1 MRNFEAGERVIYN
14 SPAPTDQR
22 NGKKGEIVGEGDG
35 SSSRVTIFVVKFDDP
50 SIGTMPCADAC
61 LTLDNYPDQQ
71 QDAGIPVYAEVMTD
85 HTPATQVMEL
95 PVMAESLLYSPIS
108 ITFDKER
115 YIGYAL
121 AVQQRYAGLVLTVDN
136 EAEIKTLNTTLSK
149 VVKDIN
155 SERIRIEKELNA
167 PIKQLKADVDEVI
180 KIITDTQLELKK
192 QLDESVNEKRNKKR
206 NEVQLI
212 LDGFK
217 QSSNLPADY
226 LARVTLKDEYL
237 NASMSMKKIK
247 EDIGA
252 QVAQLDEDY
261 DNEQKAKQADV
272 DLARNREMMYNALC
286 AAFPDVQLM
295 LSDLTHVNMQDFA
308 AHFTAKRTEQQAQP
322 ATPDPVPQFAP
333 VPTFEL
339 PPLVEPVEQV
349 ELVTSALEMPPVIE
363 PHFSTEEIY
372 AIDVRVTHPDGEV
385 ATMEAVL
392 TLIDLAQAQGLTV
405 ELLTQL

>member
-1 MRNFEAGERVIYN
+1 MRNFEAGERVVYN

-22 NGKKGEIVGEGDG
+22 NGKKGTIVGEGDG
-35 SSSRVTIFVVKFDDP
+35 SSSRVTIFVVQFDDP

-71 QDAGIPVYAEVMTD
+71 DAGIPVYAEVMTD
-85 HTPATQVMEL
+85 HNTPATQVMEL

-121 AVQQRYAGLVLTVDN
+121 AVQQRYAGLVLTADN

-149 VVKDIN
+149 VAKDIN

-217 QSSNLPADY
+217 QSSSLPADY

-247 EDIGA
+247 EDIGG
-252 QVAQLDEDY
+252 QIAQLDEDY

-308 AHFTAKRTEQQAQP
+308 AHFTAKRTAQQAQP

-333 VPTFEL
+333 VPAFEL
-339 PPLVEPVEQV
+339 PSLVEPVQQV
-349 ELVTSALEMPPVIE
+349 ELVTSTAPIAINEVIPPL
-363 PHFSTEEIY
+363 Y
-372 AIDVRVTHPDGEV
+372 AIDVRVTHPDGGV

>member
-1 MRNFEAGERVIYN
+1 MRNFEAGERVVYN

-85 HTPATQVMEL
+85 HNTPATQVMEL

-121 AVQQRYAGLVLTVDN
+121 AVQQRYAGLVLTADN

-149 VVKDIN
+149 VAKDIN

-180 KIITDTQLELKK
+180 KIITDTQLTLKT
-192 QLDESVNEKRNKKR
+192 QLDESANEKRNKKR

-217 QSSNLPADY
+217 QSSSLPVDY

-247 EDIGA
+247 EDIGG
-252 QVAQLDEDY
+252 QIAQLDEDY

-308 AHFTAKRTEQQAQP
+308 AHFTAKRVEQQAQP
-322 ATPDPVPQFAP
+322 MTPDPVPQFAP
-333 VPTFEL
+333 VPAFEL
-339 PPLVEPVEQV
+339 PSLVEPVQQV
-349 ELVTSALEMPPVIE
+349 ELVTSTAPIAINEVTPPL
-363 PHFSTEEIY
+363 Y